1 MVRVWILGVA
11 LLASACT
18 AAGAPTSK
26 SVVETTTTGS
36 PGTTTTVAPATTT
49 TSTLPTGPVHGGTV
63 KIGINAELVAGRLDG
78 EGRHLPA
85 TLNPLLRGSDSD
97 EIARLVIPGVFRID
111 AATGE
116 LTPWLV
122 ERIPRLGDGV
132 EVASDGTV
140 TVTYQIRDEAV
151 WDDGTPVTGA
161 DLAFT
166 HKLIVADAENMS
178 DGFLAETH
186 ALIDTESI
194 RVEGKTFTANLVRS
208 DPAYETLFKWVLPAH
223 LIDPDTFLDDWN
235 DKLWPSA
242 GPFRFVSFELDRE
255 FNTEPSIVTLERN
268 PNYWETD
275 PVTGDSVPYLDG
287 VEFYVFP
294 GGTMTQGDI
303 AIWVKSGTL
312 DAEIRPRIGPWKLP
326 VLYDLDTLGLELLVE
341 FGTVIDVMAFN
352 LEDAR
357 YEVNPDSRNDII
369 EYRMAVLAAVDR
381 QGLAETLEM
390 GTVNSITGIAVD
402 RYDNDAWVGYD
413 DTSPVG
419 DLLAGVEEPREAVY
433 TSSHG
438 ERTMEI
444 GTAVSEQLAI
454 AGIDTTTDFDGDFF
468 FARVP
473 ERLVDLYS
481 FRMFVG
487 EGGLSSVVQAL
498 EVFDPDSEIAFWSPL
513 TEEADRY
520 RKLLAEA
527 RSELNQDRLG
537 ELLAEAESILADNAV
552 IYPLVRR
559 NTHNIVYWPERIQ
572 GLVPNRFHGWD
583 TWNAAMWWSPGG

>member
-18 AAGAPTSK
+18 AASAPTSK

-36 PGTTTTVAPATTT
+36 PGTTTTVELATTT

-63 KIGINAELVAGRLDG
+63 KIVINAELVAGRLDG

-208 DPAYETLFKWVLPAH
+208 DPAYETLFKWVLPGH
-223 LIDPDTFLDDWN
+223 LIGPDTFIDDWN

-294 GGTMTQGDI
+294 
-303 AIWVKSGTL
+303 A
-312 DAEIRPRIGPWKLP
+312 GP
-326 VLYDLDTLGLELLVE
+326 
-341 FGTVIDVMAFN
+341 
-352 LEDAR
+352 
-357 YEVNPDSRNDII
+357 
-369 EYRMAVLAAVDR
+369 
-381 QGLAETLEM
+381 
-390 GTVNSITGIAVD
+390 
-402 RYDNDAWVGYD
+402 
-413 DTSPVG
+413 
-419 DLLAGVEEPREAVY
+419 
-433 TSSHG
+433 
-438 ERTMEI
+438 
-444 GTAVSEQLAI
+444 
-454 AGIDTTTDFDGDFF
+454 
-468 FARVP
+468 
-473 ERLVDLYS
+473 
-481 FRMFVG
+481 
-487 EGGLSSVVQAL
+487 
-498 EVFDPDSEIAFWSPL
+498 
-513 TEEADRY
+513 
-520 RKLLAEA
+520 
-527 RSELNQDRLG
+527 
-537 ELLAEAESILADNAV
+537 
-552 IYPLVRR
+552 
-559 NTHNIVYWPERIQ
+559 
-572 GLVPNRFHGWD
+572 
-583 TWNAAMWWSPGG
+583 